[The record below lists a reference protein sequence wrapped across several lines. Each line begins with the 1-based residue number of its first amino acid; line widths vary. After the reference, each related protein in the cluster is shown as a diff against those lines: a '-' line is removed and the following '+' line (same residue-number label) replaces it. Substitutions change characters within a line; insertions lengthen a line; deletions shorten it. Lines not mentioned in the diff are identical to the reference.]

1 MKSMNAEAITSSYS
15 TVEKYLA
22 KLVDGYTTPAQRE
35 AAKRG
40 TADTDVLKGPTEK
53 TDALQADWT
62 NPF

>member
-1 MKSMNAEAITSSYS
+1 
-15 TVEKYLA
+15 
-22 KLVDGYTTPAQRE
+22 VDGYTTPAQRE